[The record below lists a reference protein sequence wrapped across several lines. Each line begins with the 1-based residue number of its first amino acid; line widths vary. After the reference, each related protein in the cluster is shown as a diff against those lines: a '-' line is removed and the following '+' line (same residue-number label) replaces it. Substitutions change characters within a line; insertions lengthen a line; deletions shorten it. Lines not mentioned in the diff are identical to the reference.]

1 MNSVD
6 IFSCGIDRV
15 SESEVVDA
23 VHQLNYLVNNLI
35 ANILAV
41 GLSSTPRSDKRVHSK
56 LTVDLELLTFLI
68 NHRDRFSDD
77 EATLFVVEFIFR
89 SLIFTIIYTHL
100 FDGRNFFGIGSDHL
114 RANLDRM
121 MDELLAGGMSFPS
134 FS

>member
-15 SESEVVDA
+15 SESEAVDA
-23 VHQLNYLVNNLI
+23 VLQLNYLVNNLI
-35 ANILAV
+35 VNILAV
-41 GLSSTPRSDKRVHSK
+41 GLSSTPRSDNHVHSK

-89 SLIFTIIYTHL
+89 SLIFTIIHTHF

-121 MDELLAGGMSFPS
+121 MDELLAGGTSLPP